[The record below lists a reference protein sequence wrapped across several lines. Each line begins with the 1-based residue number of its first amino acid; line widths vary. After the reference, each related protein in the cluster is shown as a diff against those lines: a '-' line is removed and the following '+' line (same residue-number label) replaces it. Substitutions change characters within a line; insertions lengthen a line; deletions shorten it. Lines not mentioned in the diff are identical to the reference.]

1 MARAIELSG
10 TTMASNA
17 NTLVVAGGA
26 AFSRTDVAS
35 VAAATGNSAD
45 TLNPTTGGGRMSVN
59 LTALTGT
66 TPAIAFALFD
76 SADNSS
82 FAAVPGVTIA
92 ALNAVGTAVV
102 SVGDGVIIRR
112 YVAIATTVTGTTPSA
127 TFTAVVEKDI
137 AARITTTDHN
147 AKIFGRE
154 ER

>member
-59 LTALTGT
+59 LTAPTGA
-66 TPAIAFALFD
+66 TPAVAVALVD
-76 SADNSS
+76 SADKSS
-82 FAAVPGVTIA
+82 FAPVPGATLTGLDVRRA
-92 ALNAVGTAVV
+92 A
-102 SVGDGVIIRR
+102 
-112 YVAIATTVTGTTPSA
+112 
-127 TFTAVVEKDI
+127 
-137 AARITTTDHN
+137 
-147 AKIFGRE
+147 
-154 ER
+154 